1 MSCLCYAC
9 VTLTFQRLCVLYIV
23 LAIQG
28 LKMLDVV
35 SAKLFLNIVNV
46 ALISE
51 CCRIKGFLRKE
62 KHSTSSIGEAR
73 TGYCRFKVSF

>member
-1 MSCLCYAC
+1 
-9 VTLTFQRLCVLYIV
+9 
-23 LAIQG
+23 
-28 LKMLDVV
+28 MLDVV